1 MKKKTPKNK
10 TKDLWKNP
18 SYRNM
23 VNPYES
29 KYPQGKKAK
38 SNSKT
43 ISTTKTP
50 GAPKKT

>member
-1 MKKKTPKNK
+1 MRKKRQAKKSASRTPK

-29 KYPQGKKAK
+29 KYPQAKK
-38 SNSKT
+38 
-43 ISTTKTP
+43 
-50 GAPKKT
+50 KK